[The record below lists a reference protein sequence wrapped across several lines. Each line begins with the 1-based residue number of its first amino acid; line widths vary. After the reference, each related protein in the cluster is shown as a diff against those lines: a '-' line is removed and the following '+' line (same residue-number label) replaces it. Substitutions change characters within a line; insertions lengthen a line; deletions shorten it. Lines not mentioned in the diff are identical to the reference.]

1 MKEKFEYNEAIAE
14 LEKIAARVEDPATG
28 LDEIERC
35 IKRSDE
41 LIAGSFGTQ
50 FDPALAGAYR
60 AAKDK
65 LEAYYEAVDGPSA
78 G

>member
-1 MKEKFEYNEAIAE
+1 MKEKFDYNEAIAE

-41 LIAGSFGTQ
+41 LIAGCREYLRTVRQTTETQ
-50 FDPALAGAYR
+50 A
-60 AAKDK
+60 
-65 LEAYYEAVDGPSA
+65 
-78 G
+78 